1 MFFNHLIDVL
11 TYLLSRQY
19 CYYMYLIP
27 AVALL
32 IYFVCYMLGFGI
44 KRGGNYVN

>member
-1 MFFNHLIDVL
+1 MYFQHLIDAL
-11 TYLLSRQY
+11 AYLLSRQY

-32 IYFVCYMLGFGI
+32 IYFVCYMLGFDV
-44 KRGGNYVN
+44 KKGGKYVN

>member
-1 MFFNHLIDVL
+1 MFFNHLISAL

-32 IYFVCYMLGFGI
+32 IYFACYMLGFDA
-44 KRGGNYVN
+44 KRGGKYVD

>member
-1 MFFNHLIDVL
+1 MFFNHLIDAL
-11 TYLLSRQY
+11 TYLLSRHY

-32 IYFVCYMLGFGI
+32 IYFVGYMLGFDV
-44 KRGGNYVN
+44 KRGVKYVD